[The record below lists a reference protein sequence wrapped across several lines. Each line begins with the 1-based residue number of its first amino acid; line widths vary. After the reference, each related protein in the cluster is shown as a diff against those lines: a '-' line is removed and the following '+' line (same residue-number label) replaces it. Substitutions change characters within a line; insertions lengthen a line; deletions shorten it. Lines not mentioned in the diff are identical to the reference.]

1 LHSILHTTP
10 TSDDYEDDFDLF
22 FGDIAPGSM
31 DSPSMLPKELAA
43 ERESFF
49 RSLLAFFGR
58 DGSDSFG
65 YEGKEGEMRRPT
77 GMRHWAQSVG
87 GFRR

>member
-1 LHSILHTTP
+1 
-10 TSDDYEDDFDLF
+10 
-22 FGDIAPGSM
+22 
-31 DSPSMLPKELAA
+31 MLPKESAA

-49 RSLLAFFGR
+49 RSLLALFGR

-77 GMRHWAQSVG
+77 GMRYWAQSVG